1 MPYDLIVI
9 GGGHAGCEA
18 AWAAVRMGCRTALVT
33 LRRDTIASMPCNPAI
48 GGLAK
53 GHVVKEI
60 DALGGLM
67 GFAADRAGI
76 QFRVLNRS
84 RGPAVQA
91 PRAQCD
97 KALYARAVQEA
108 LSALDGLDILEGE
121 VNDVRIRGGNV
132 EGVLLGDGR
141 FLESRA
147 VVLTTG
153 TFLEGLIHRGEE
165 QEHAGRDGERASVP
179 LARSLRRIGFET
191 LRLKTGTPPR
201 FLKDSIRWERFS
213 VQPPDAEPEPFSW
226 RTERIENPQVSCHL
240 GYTNEEVHRVLREN
254 LHRSPLHSGAIEGIG
269 PRYCPSIEDKVEK
282 FPERSRHQIF
292 LEPEGLHTDWIYPNG
307 ISTSMPRDVQEAF
320 VRKIPGLEN
329 VAFARYG
336 YAVEYWAVQPTELW
350 PTLEAKKV
358 QGLFCAGQICGTSGY
373 EEAAGQG
380 LMAGVNAALRAC
392 QGEAK
397 RRLVRGLACADQ
409 SKESFVLGRDE
420 AYIGVMVDDLVTR
433 GVTEPYR
440 LLTSRAEYRL
450 LLGADTADER
460 LSHHGRRLGLVPVE
474 RHEAVLSKY
483 KRIDASIRHLE
494 ETRLT
499 PSEGSRRAVR
509 ERLGF
514 DLGAELSLK
523 EILRRPEMTLARMRP
538 LLPDGLWENL
548 APKERRLVEGKVK
561 YEGYVA
567 RERGE
572 VEKMRRRA
580 ALRIP
585 KKFSFENISGLSRE
599 VQERLARVRPADLA
613 QAGRMPGLTPAALS
627 LLAIHLKKRSA

>member
-1 MPYDLIVI
+1 MGSMRYDLIVI

-18 AWAAVRMGCRTALVT
+18 AWAAARMGCRTALVT
-33 LRRDTIASMPCNPAI
+33 LSRDTIAAMSCNPAI

-97 KALYARAVQEA
+97 KALYSRGVREI
-108 LSALDGLDILEGE
+108 LENLDGLDVLEGE
-121 VNDVRIRGGNV
+121 AADIRVHEGRV

-141 FLESRA
+141 FLNARA

-165 QEHAGRDGERASVP
+165 KERAGRDGEPASVP
-179 LARSLRRIGFET
+179 LARALRRIGFET

-201 FLKDSIRWERFS
+201 FLKDSIRWECFRE
-213 VQPPDAEPEPFSW
+213 QPPDAEPEPFSS
-226 RTERIENPQVSCHL
+226 RTEKIENPQVPCHL
-240 GYTNEEVHRVLREN
+240 CYTNEEAHRVLREN
-254 LHRSPLHSGAIEGIG
+254 LHRSPLFSGAIVGIG
-269 PRYCPSIEDKVEK
+269 PRYCPSIEDKVKK
-282 FPERSRHQIF
+282 FPERDRHQMF
-292 LEPEGLHTDWIYPNG
+292 LEPEGLDTDWIYPNG
-307 ISTSMPRDVQEAF
+307 IATSMPRDVQEAF
-320 VRKIPGLEN
+320 VRKIPGLED

-358 QGLFCAGQICGTSGY
+358 RKLFCAGQICGTSGY

-380 LMAGVNAALRAC
+380 LVAGVNAALLV
-392 QGEAK
+392 QG
-397 RRLVRGLACADQ
+397 

-460 LSHHGRRLGLVPVE
+460 LSRHGRRLGLVDKE
-474 RHEAVLSKY
+474 RHDAVLAQCG
-483 KRIDASIRHLE
+483 RIDSSLRRLE
-494 ETRLT
+494 EARLT
-499 PSEGSRRAVR
+499 PSGENRRAVR
-509 ERLGF
+509 EHLGF
-514 DLGAELSLK
+514 DYSTVLSLN
-523 EILRRPEMTLARMRP
+523 EILRRPEMTLERMRP
-538 LLPDGLWENL
+538 LLPAGLWENL
-548 APKERRLVEGKVK
+548 APKERRIVEGRVK

-567 RERGE
+567 REREE
-572 VEKMRRRA
+572 VERMRRRA

-599 VQERLARVRPADLA
+599 ARERLARVRPADLA

>member
-1 MPYDLIVI
+1 MRYDLIVI

-18 AWAAVRMGCRTALVT
+18 AWAAALMGCRTALVT
-33 LRRDTIASMPCNPAI
+33 LSRDTIASMPCNPAI

-67 GFAADRAGI
+67 GLAADRAGI

-97 KALYARAVQEA
+97 KALYSRAVREA
-108 LSALDGLDILEGE
+108 LSALDGLDVLEGE
-121 VNDVRIRGGNV
+121 ANDVRVRPPRKGACAASNSRV

-141 FLESRA
+141 FLEARA

-153 TFLEGLIHRGEE
+153 TFLEGLIYRGEE
-165 QEHAGRDGERASVP
+165 RERAGRDGERASVP

-201 FLKDSIRWERFS
+201 FLKDSIRWECFPE
-213 VQPPDAEPEPFSW
+213 QPPDAEPEPFSS
-226 RTERIENPQVSCHL
+226 RTEKIENPQVPCHL
-240 GYTNEEVHRVLREN
+240 GYTNEEAHRVLRES
-254 LHRSPLHSGAIEGIG
+254 LHRSPLYSGAIEGIG
-269 PRYCPSIEDKVEK
+269 PRYCPSIEDKVKK
-282 FPERSRHQIF
+282 FPERDRHQMF
-292 LEPEGLHTDWIYPNG
+292 LEPEGLDTDWIYPNG

-320 VRKIPGLEN
+320 VRKIPGLED
-329 VAFARYG
+329 VAFARHG

-350 PTLEAKKV
+350 PTLETKKV
-358 QGLFCAGQICGTSGY
+358 RGLFFAGQICGTSGY

-380 LMAGVNAALRAC
+380 IMAGINAALRA
-392 QGEAK
+392 
-397 RRLVRGLACADQ
+397 RGGD
-409 SKESFVLGRDE
+409 ESFVLGRDE

-460 LSHHGRRLGLVPVE
+460 LSRHGRRLGLVAEE
-474 RHEAVLSKY
+474 RHDAVLAKY
-483 KRIDASIRHLE
+483 ERIDSSIRLLE

-499 PSEGSRRAVR
+499 PSDDNRRAVR

-514 DLGAELSLK
+514 DFDAVFSLK
-523 EILRRPEMTLARMRP
+523 EILRRPEATLARMRP
-538 LLPDGLWENL
+538 FLPDGLWENL

-567 RERGE
+567 REREE
-572 VEKMRRRA
+572 VERMRRRA
-580 ALRIP
+580 AMRIP
-585 KKFSFENISGLSRE
+585 KKFSFEKISGLSRE
-599 VQERLARVRPADLA
+599 ARERLARVRPADLA

>member
-1 MPYDLIVI
+1 MGSMRYDLIVI

-18 AWAAVRMGCRTALVT
+18 AWAAARMGCRTALVT
-33 LRRDTIASMPCNPAI
+33 LSRDTIAAMSCNPAI

-67 GFAADRAGI
+67 GLAADRAGI

-97 KALYARAVQEA
+97 KALYSRGVREI
-108 LSALDGLDILEGE
+108 LENLDGLDVLEGE
-121 VNDVRIRGGNV
+121 AADIRVRQGSV

-141 FLESRA
+141 FLNARA

-165 QEHAGRDGERASVP
+165 KERAGRDGEPASVP

-201 FLKDSIRWERFS
+201 FLKDSIRWECFRE
-213 VQPPDAEPEPFSW
+213 QPPDAEPEPFSS
-226 RTERIENPQVSCHL
+226 RTEKIENPQVPCHL
-240 GYTNEEVHRVLREN
+240 CYTNEEAHRVLREN
-254 LHRSPLHSGAIEGIG
+254 LHRSPLFSGAIVGIG
-269 PRYCPSIEDKVEK
+269 PRYCPSIEDKVKK
-282 FPERSRHQIF
+282 FPERDRHQMF
-292 LEPEGLHTDWIYPNG
+292 LEPEGLDTDWIYPNG
-307 ISTSMPRDVQEAF
+307 IATSMPRDVQEAF
-320 VRKIPGLEN
+320 VRKIPGLED

-358 QGLFCAGQICGTSGY
+358 RKLFCAGQICGTSGY

-380 LMAGVNAALRAC
+380 LVAGVNAALLV
-392 QGEAK
+392 QG
-397 RRLVRGLACADQ
+397 

-460 LSHHGRRLGLVPVE
+460 LSRHGRRLGLVDKE
-474 RHEAVLSKY
+474 RHDAVLAQCG
-483 KRIDASIRHLE
+483 RIDSSLRRLE
-494 ETRLT
+494 EARLT
-499 PSEGSRRAVR
+499 PSGENRRAVR
-509 ERLGF
+509 EHLGF
-514 DLGAELSLK
+514 DYSTVLSLN
-523 EILRRPEMTLARMRP
+523 EILRRPEMTLERMRP
-538 LLPDGLWENL
+538 LLPAGLWENL
-548 APKERRLVEGKVK
+548 APKERRIVEGRVK

-567 RERGE
+567 REREE
-572 VEKMRRRA
+572 VERMRRRA

-599 VQERLARVRPADLA
+599 ARERLARVRPADLA